1 MTEQQPQNDELIR
14 LLTTLRPGLHRYCAR
29 MLGSAFDGEDVVQDV
44 IAKLL
49 VSPPDATIERPEN
62 WVFRIA
68 HNEALD
74 ALRRRKRLSDLN
86 VDMNLAE
93 LRDMESAADTE
104 LAVHASLHTISQL
117 PIVQRSAIVL
127 IDVLE
132 HSIDEVAMILG
143 VTPAAVKSALHRG
156 RVRLR
161 EMTAS
166 PSQQEAMLSPQ
177 EAQRVRDYAEQFNA
191 RNFDALRALLA
202 EDVRLDL
209 VNRTRLNGRKDV
221 SIYFTRYSEKFDWH
235 IEAGTVEGRA
245 ALLVHKP
252 MDPAVAY
259 VVMLEWQDDRIVS
272 IRDFHYAT
280 YVMQSLIPLAL
291 ANSAADGAR
300 LGDRS

>member
-1 MTEQQPQNDELIR
+1 
-14 LLTTLRPGLHRYCAR
+14 
-29 MLGSAFDGEDVVQDV
+29 
-44 IAKLL
+44 L

-62 WVFRIA
+62 WLFRIA

-74 ALRRRKRLSDLN
+74 ALRRRKRQCDLT
-86 VDMNLAE
+86 VDMDLAE
-93 LRDMESAADTE
+93 LRDMESAADSE
-104 LAVHASLHTISQL
+104 LAAHASLHTIAQL

-132 HSIDEVAMILG
+132 HSIDEAAKILD

-156 RVRLR
+156 RIRLR
-161 EMTAS
+161 DLNAS
-166 PSQQEAMLSPQ
+166 PREQEQTLSRQ

-209 VNRTRLNGRKDV
+209 VNRTRLNGREDV
-221 SIYFTRYSEKFDWH
+221 SVYFTRYSEKFDWH
-235 IEAGTVEGRA
+235 IEAGIVEGRA

-252 MDPAVAY
+252 MDPTVAY
-259 VVMLEWQDDRIVS
+259 VVMLEWKDGRIVS

-280 YVMQSLIPLAL
+280 YVMQSLVPLP
-291 ANSAADGAR
+291 
-300 LGDRS
+300 LGK